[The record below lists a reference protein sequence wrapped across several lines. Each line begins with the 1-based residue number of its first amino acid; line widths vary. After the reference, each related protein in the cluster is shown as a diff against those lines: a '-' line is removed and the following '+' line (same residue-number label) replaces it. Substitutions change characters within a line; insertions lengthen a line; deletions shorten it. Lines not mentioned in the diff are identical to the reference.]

1 MSTRRVHY
9 VLSTHWD
16 REWYQT
22 FQDYRYRLVKLLD
35 RILQGWQDGRL
46 QGPFQTDGQAIILQD
61 YLEVRPQKRSE
72 IEALAKS
79 GKLVI
84 GPWYVMPDE
93 FLVSGESLIRN
104 LRKGGEIAR
113 RLGGKPSRA
122 GFICDIFGHNS
133 QMPQLFS
140 GFGIQ
145 AVFLWRGINHIDK
158 RLLRWRGADGTELA
172 CYRFGHVGYCDY
184 AFKVRHADQ
193 PNRPFD
199 KAEAEK
205 ELWAFI
211 QNEAARTE
219 TDPVLVF
226 DGGDHLEWN
235 PDHYAVWLDAG
246 KKEGQDFELVH
257 TSLDAFV
264 QEMTPQSDRIQTL
277 YEGELRET
285 GRLAWERDQSWLI
298 PGVLSSRVWIKQ
310 DNAACEALLC
320 LRAEPLSLFGSGALK
335 LEYPHRL
342 LDIAWTWL
350 LENHPHD
357 SICGSS
363 IDQVH
368 EDMKYR
374 FSQCRQIGDRVSMEA
389 MQAIA
394 ASVEEP
400 LADDELRLV
409 VFNPLPRPLN
419 SVVELELAIP
429 EGWPSFNE
437 FFGFE
442 AKPAFRIFDAMTGS
456 EVAYQ
461 RLGQK
466 TAQNRFRHFPRY
478 FPQAYK
484 TDDIRVAINAEI
496 PALGYRTYV
505 VRQGVDKAPTRHP
518 QRPGLST
525 AAGCLENEFIKVAA
539 QSNGSITLTD
549 KRNGQVYDRLLTFED
564 IADIG
569 DGWFHGM
576 AVNDQAFY
584 SLAASSHIALVH
596 DGPLIASLRIRT
608 VMEVPQKFQFDTM
621 TRSESFA
628 PLVLDSLITLRKE
641 ADYLDIRTTVDNQID
656 DHRVRVLF
664 PSGVQA
670 QTYLCDTPFDVV
682 ERAIAIDPQN
692 HTYRELEVETRPQQ
706 SWSAVF
712 ADQRGL
718 AVISSGLLESTVCD
732 LQDRAIALT
741 LYRSTQRTV
750 FTNGEPLGQ
759 LHGRMEFRYR
769 VMPLQGAPSRRALC
783 ELGQEL
789 AAGIANVQI
798 NREDQVRFTSDRYL
812 PEQAGAFSVEGDVVM
827 TSLRAVG
834 EYTEMRL
841 FNPNSHTVMVTVK
854 SDDRP
859 AAWPRP
865 SRVQYV
871 DFESNPL
878 TQPQAMS
885 DGKLSVPVGAK
896 KIITLRFLD

>member
-35 RILQGWQDGRL
+35 RILLGWQEGQL

-61 YLEVRPQKRSE
+61 YFEVRPQKRAE
-72 IEALAKS
+72 VEALAKS
-79 GKLVI
+79 GKLVM

-104 LRKGGEIAR
+104 LRKGSELAR
-113 RLGGKPSRA
+113 RYGGKPSRA

-133 QMPQLFS
+133 QMPQLFA
-140 GFGIQ
+140 GFGIK
-145 AVFLWRGINHIDK
+145 ATFLWRGTNQIDK
-158 RLLRWRGADGTELA
+158 RLFRWRGADGTEA
-172 CYRFGHVGYCDY
+172 VCYRFGHVGYCDY
-184 AFKVRHADQ
+184 AFKVRHGDQ
-193 PNRPFD
+193 PHRPFD
-199 KAEAEK
+199 KAEAAK
-205 ELWAFI
+205 DLWAFI
-211 QNEAARTE
+211 EQEAQA
-219 TDPVLVF
+219 TDTDSILVF

-235 PDHYAVWLDAG
+235 PDHYGVYAEASQ
-246 KKEGQDFELVH
+246 QDRQDYALVH

-264 QEMTPQSDRIQTL
+264 EEILPQSGRIQSII
-277 YEGELRET
+277 EGELRET

-310 DNAACEALLC
+310 SNAACESLLC
-320 LRAEPLSLFGSGALK
+320 LRAEPLSLFANGALH

-374 FSQCRQIGDRVSMEA
+374 FSQCRQIGDRVSLEA
-389 MQAIA
+389 MQSIA
-394 ASVEEP
+394 ASVEAP
-400 LADDELRLV
+400 LTEDELRLV
-409 VFNPLPRPLN
+409 VFNPLARPFN
-419 SVVELELAIP
+419 SVVELDLAIP

-442 AKPAFRIFDAMTGS
+442 PKPAFRLFDAATGA

-466 TAQNRFRHFPRY
+466 AAQNKFRFYPRHFP
-478 FPQAYK
+478 QGYK
-484 TDDIRVAINAEI
+484 TDDVRVAMNVQI
-496 PALGYRTYV
+496 PALGYSTYV
-505 VRQGVDKAPTRHP
+505 IRKAQDKAPTRHP
-518 QRPGLST
+518 QRPSLATSV
-525 AAGCLENEFIKVAA
+525 GCLENEYIKVQA
-539 QSNGSITLTD
+539 QSNGTLTLTD
-549 KRNGQVYDRLLTFED
+549 KRNGQIYDRLLTFED

-569 DGWFHGM
+569 DGWFHGI

-584 SLAASSHIALVH
+584 SLASPSQIALTQ
-596 DGPLIASLRIRT
+596 DGPFTSALRIRT
-608 VMEVPQKFQFDTM
+608 VMELPQKFEFDSM
-621 TRSESFA
+621 ARSEHFA
-628 PLVLDSLITLRKE
+628 PLVVDSIVTLRKD
-641 ADYLDIRTTVDNQID
+641 ADYIDVCTVIDNQID

-706 SWSAVF
+706 SWTAAF
-712 ADQRGL
+712 DEQRGL
-718 AVISSGLLESTVCD
+718 AVVSSGLLESTVCD
-732 LQDRAIALT
+732 LQDRPIALT
-741 LYRSTQRTV
+741 LYRSTKRTV

-759 LHGRMEFRYR
+759 LRGRMEFRYR
-769 VMPLQGAPSRRALC
+769 VVPIQGAPSRRTLC

-789 AAGIANVQI
+789 ATGIANVQL
-798 NREDQVRFTSDRYL
+798 NEADRKQFATDRYL
-812 PEQAGAFSVEGDVVM
+812 PGQAGAFAVEGDVVV

-834 EYTEMRL
+834 DYAEMRL
-841 FNPNSHTVMVTVK
+841 FNPNTHTVMATIHTEQ
-854 SDDRP
+854 RP
-859 AAWPRP
+859 AAWPRS

-878 TQPQAMS
+878 TQPQALTE
-885 DGKLSVPVGAK
+885 GKLSVPVAAK